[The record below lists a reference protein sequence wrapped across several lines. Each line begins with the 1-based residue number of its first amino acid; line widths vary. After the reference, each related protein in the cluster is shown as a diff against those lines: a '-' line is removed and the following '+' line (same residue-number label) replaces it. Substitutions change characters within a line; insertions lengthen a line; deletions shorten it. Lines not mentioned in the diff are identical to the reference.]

1 MDDPKLKNFRR
12 PNNRGHSQGWH
23 ADQNTDGMGGVLS
36 YNCPCHGKPQAV
48 SPRLAARIAA
58 FDPGNASAGLKKHKP
73 GSQNRKK

>member
-1 MDDPKLKNFRR
+1 MDDPKLKNMRR
-12 PNNRGHSQGWH
+12 PRSIKGYNHKTGEVNSQG
-23 ADQNTDGMGGVLS
+23 QSSKLEP
-36 YNCPCHGKPQAV
+36 CPCGGKPQAV